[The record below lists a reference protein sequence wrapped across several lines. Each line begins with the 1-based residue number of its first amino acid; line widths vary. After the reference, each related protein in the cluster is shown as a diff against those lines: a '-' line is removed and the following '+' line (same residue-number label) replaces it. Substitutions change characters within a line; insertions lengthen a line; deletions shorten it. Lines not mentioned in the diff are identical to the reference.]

1 MSWKAALAED
11 DLWVGEMVGVNLDG
25 EAVVLVNVDGNVCAY
40 QDRCLH
46 RSLPLSLGKLAGGRL
61 VCRAHEWTYDACTG
75 AGINPTGVALR
86 RYDVRREAGKIWVDV
101 DAP

>member
-1 MSWKAALAED
+1 
-11 DLWVGEMVGVNLDG
+11 
-25 EAVVLVNVDGNVCAY
+25 
-40 QDRCLH
+40 
-46 RSLPLSLGKLAGGRL
+46 LSLGKLTGGRL

-75 AGINPTGVALR
+75 EGINPAGGALR